1 MKTVVL
7 AIAAALPL
15 AAVAAVAASD
25 AASEPS
31 GFHARLYQ
39 RYCDKLREGPEA
51 YVQFVRRLQPVHGL
65 TYSDFAPERRG
76 DPVVADCRV
85 VPERAAAVHQL
96 LRKRDS

>member
-1 MKTVVL
+1 MKIVVL

-15 AAVAAVAASD
+15 AAVAAPD
-25 AASEPS
+25 AASEPA

-51 YVQFVRRLQPVHGL
+51 YVQFVRRLKPVHGF

-76 DPVVADCRV
+76 DPVIADCRV
-85 VPERAAAVHQL
+85 APERAAAVHQL
-96 LRKRDS
+96 LRERDS